1 MTLHELYLR
10 VMMAVEPAHPS
21 IKAEVDS
28 AFAAH
33 AAEAAA
39 GDPVADLAPT
49 AGPVPGDQS

>member
-10 VMMAVEPAHPS
+10 VMAAVAPAHPS
-21 IKAEVDS
+21 IQAEVDS

-39 GDPVADLAPT
+39 PLADTAPAAPADPVL
-49 AGPVPGDQS
+49 GDQS